1 MLGWAFLPSMGSGS
15 LWVMIRGAFGS
26 GDVGAQSAS
35 ELTLFLGSV
44 SMALVQ
50 GIAGLARQDST

>member
-1 MLGWAFLPSMGSGS
+1 M
-15 LWVMIRGAFGS
+15 MIRGAFGS

-50 GIAGLARQDST
+50 GLAGLARQDST